1 MHGKAWH
8 ACALSSSSLEGNIGN
23 LIVGPSSF
31 PSTHLQI
38 QVTVA
43 CNLLRMV
50 VGWYYWCSP
59 LTRAHPLIHVAETY
73 YAWGLMLLLHAIRVR
88 DTPHELPQSPG
99 CRSHAACSAR
109 TCCSRPM

>member
-43 CNLLRMV
+43 CNHVDYRSRLVLTLLV
-50 VGWYYWCSP
+50 
-59 LTRAHPLIHVAETY
+59 LTSHTCTPSHPR
-73 YAWGLMLLLHAIRVR
+73 G
-88 DTPHELPQSPG
+88 
-99 CRSHAACSAR
+99 
-109 TCCSRPM
+109 